1 MLIHTVKKEARLIAN
16 DLHSLAV
23 LLLMPI
29 LFMVIMTMASS
40 QSQQNMQSN
49 LSLSIIGKAY
59 SKHSNVLIELL
70 KAQGFIVPSSPITQT
85 KQSTLTIAPKFD
97 QLILM
102 RQGTSQLTLEISDE
116 LAPQTR
122 MLMTEKVKASL
133 AQLKLYLYMLDTGD
147 LDVDL
152 PLNEQ
157 ISQII
162 TASDVSYLLAQQ
174 SIKALDNPALNSVPA
189 WWVFGIYFI
198 VLPISLTFINER
210 NNGTLVRLKT
220 YPISMARYFYNKA
233 CAYVLVSIVQGGLL
247 ALIGCIVIPYC
258 LDLPLLSLHGL
269 LYSILTFITVS
280 CTAIAFA
287 LLLASLVSSYEQA
300 IVVGGGVNIILAAL
314 SGFMVPLEIM
324 PDNLAA
330 LANGSPMYWSAQLL
344 RQLMSESI
352 DHTFWQYSA
361 SLWGFSL
368 LCFTAALWT
377 FNKKMRNLTWN

>member
-29 LFMVIMTMASS
+29 VFMVIMTMASS
-40 QSQQNMQSN
+40 QSQKNIQAN
-49 LSLSIIGKAY
+49 LTLSVIGLENSAN
-59 SKHSNVLIELL
+59 SNVLIALL
-70 KAQGFIVPSSPITQT
+70 IAQGFTIDKNNTDNR
-85 KQSTLTIAPKFD
+85 LTIEAGIDK
-97 QLILM
+97 QILM
-102 RQGTSQLTLEISDE
+102 RQGNSQLRLDISDD

-122 MLMTEKVKASL
+122 LLMTEKLKASL
-133 AQLKLYLYMLDTGD
+133 SQLKLYLYMLDTGD
-147 LDVDL
+147 LSQDL
-152 PLNEQ
+152 SLDEQ
-157 ISQII
+157 VNQVVES
-162 TASDVSYLLAQQ
+162 SDVSYLLEKPLA
-174 SIKALDNPALNSVPA
+174 KALHNPALNSIPA

-233 CAYVLVSIVQGGLL
+233 CAYVIVSLIQGCLL
-247 ALIGCIVIPYC
+247 AIIGCIAIPYF
-258 LDLPLLSLHGL
+258 LNLPLLPLYGLSL
-269 LYSILTFITVS
+269 SIFTFITVS
-280 CTAIAFA
+280 FTAIAFA
-287 LLLASLVSSYEQA
+287 LLLASMVSSYEQA

-324 PDNLAA
+324 PDNLAV

-344 RQLMSESI
+344 RQLMSESV
-352 DHTFWQYSA
+352 DHTFWQYTA
-361 SLWGFSL
+361 SLWSFSL
-368 LCFTAALWT
+368 LCFVAALCI

>member
-29 LFMVIMTMASS
+29 VFMVIMTMASS
-40 QSQQNMQSN
+40 QSQKNIQAN
-49 LSLSIIGKAY
+49 LTLSVIGLENSAN
-59 SKHSNVLIELL
+59 SNVLIALL
-70 KAQGFIVPSSPITQT
+70 IAQGFTIDKNNTDNR
-85 KQSTLTIAPKFD
+85 LTIEAGVDK
-97 QLILM
+97 QILM
-102 RQGTSQLTLEISDE
+102 RQGNSQLRLDISDD

-122 MLMTEKVKASL
+122 LLMTEKLKASL
-133 AQLKLYLYMLDTGD
+133 SQLKLYLYMLDTGD
-147 LDVDL
+147 LSQDL
-152 PLNEQ
+152 SLDEQ
-157 ISQII
+157 VNQVVES
-162 TASDVSYLLAQQ
+162 SDVSYLLEKPLA
-174 SIKALDNPALNSVPA
+174 KALHNPALNSIPA

-233 CAYVLVSIVQGGLL
+233 CAYVIVSLIQGCLL
-247 ALIGCIVIPYC
+247 AIIGCIAIPYF
-258 LDLPLLSLHGL
+258 LNLPLLPLYGL
-269 LYSILTFITVS
+269 LLSIFTFITAS
-280 CTAIAFA
+280 FTAIAFA
-287 LLLASLVSSYEQA
+287 LLLASMVSSYEQA

-344 RQLMSESI
+344 RQLMSESV
-352 DHTFWQYSA
+352 DHTFWQYTA
-361 SLWGFSL
+361 SLWSFSL
-368 LCFTAALWT
+368 LCFVAALCI

>member
-1 MLIHTVKKEARLIAN
+1 MLIHTLKKEARLIAN

-29 LFMVIMTMASS
+29 VFMVIMTMASS
-40 QSQQNMQSN
+40 QSQQNIQSN
-49 LSLSIIGKAY
+49 LQLTLNGQSNSQ
-59 SKHSNVLIELL
+59 HSQVITKLL
-70 KAQGFIVPSSPITQT
+70 ESQGFSVSNQVNTELPVSS
-85 KQSTLTIAPKFD
+85 LTIAPGFD
-97 QLILM
+97 QQVLM
-102 RQGTSQLTLEISDE
+102 RQGNSQLQLTINDE

-122 MLMTEKVKASL
+122 LLLREKIKASL

-147 LDVDL
+147 LDADLDLEQQIKLVIAAADVD
-152 PLNEQ
+152 
-157 ISQII
+157 
-162 TASDVSYLLAQQ
+162 YLLAKTPE
-174 SIKALDNPALNSVPA
+174 KALHNPALNSVPA

-233 CAYVLVSIVQGGLL
+233 CAYVLVSLLQTGLL
-247 ALIGCIVIPYC
+247 ALLGCVVIPYC
-258 LDLPLLSLHGL
+258 LGLSLLSLNSL
-269 LYSILTFITVS
+269 FYSLFTFVTVS
-280 CTAIAFA
+280 FAAIGFA

-324 PDNLAA
+324 PTNLAV
-330 LANGSPMYWSAQLL
+330 LAQGSPMYWSAQLL

-352 DHTFWQYSA
+352 EHNFWQYSA
-361 SLWGFSL
+361 LLWGFSL
-368 LCFTAALWT
+368 LCFVAALWI

>member
-29 LFMVIMTMASS
+29 VFMVIMTMASS
-40 QSQQNMQSN
+40 QSQKNIQAN
-49 LSLSIIGKAY
+49 LTLSVIGQENSAN
-59 SKHSNVLIELL
+59 SNVLIALL
-70 KAQGFIVPSSPITQT
+70 IAQGFTIDKNNTDNRLAIEAGVD
-85 KQSTLTIAPKFD
+85 KQ
-97 QLILM
+97 ILM
-102 RQGTSQLTLEISDE
+102 RQGNSQLRLDISDD

-122 MLMTEKVKASL
+122 LLMTEKLKASL
-133 AQLKLYLYMLDTGD
+133 SQLKLYLYMLDTGD
-147 LDVDL
+147 LSQDL
-152 PLNEQ
+152 SLDEQ
-157 ISQII
+157 VNQVVES
-162 TASDVSYLLAQQ
+162 SDVSYLLEKPLA
-174 SIKALDNPALNSVPA
+174 KALHNPALNSIPA

-233 CAYVLVSIVQGGLL
+233 CAYVIVSLIQGCLL
-247 ALIGCIVIPYC
+247 AIIGCIAIPYF
-258 LDLPLLSLHGL
+258 LNLPLLPLYGL
-269 LYSILTFITVS
+269 LLSIFTFITVS
-280 CTAIAFA
+280 FTAIAFA
-287 LLLASLVSSYEQA
+287 LLLASMVSSYEQA

-344 RQLMSESI
+344 RQLMSESV
-352 DHTFWQYSA
+352 DHTFWQYTA

-368 LCFTAALWT
+368 LCFVAALCI

>member
-1 MLIHTVKKEARLIAN
+1 MLIHTVKKEARLIIS

-29 LFMVIMTMASS
+29 VFMVIMTMASS
-40 QSQQNMQSN
+40 QSQKNIQAN
-49 LSLSIIGKAY
+49 LTLSVIGQENSA
-59 SKHSNVLIELL
+59 HSNVLIALL
-70 KAQGFIVPSSPITQT
+70 IAQGFTIDKNNTDNR
-85 KQSTLTIAPKFD
+85 LTIEAGVDK
-97 QLILM
+97 QILM
-102 RQGTSQLTLEISDE
+102 RQGNSQLRLDISDD

-122 MLMTEKVKASL
+122 LLMTEKVKASL
-133 AQLKLYLYMLDTGD
+133 SQLKLYLYMLDTGD
-147 LDVDL
+147 LSQDL
-152 PLNEQ
+152 SLDEQ
-157 ISQII
+157 INQVVAS
-162 TASDVSYLLAQQ
+162 SDVSYLLKKPLA
-174 SIKALDNPALNSVPA
+174 KALHNPALNSIPA

-233 CAYVLVSIVQGGLL
+233 CAYVIVSLIQGCLL
-247 ALIGCIVIPYC
+247 AIIGCIAIPYF
-258 LDLPLLSLHGL
+258 LNLPLLPLYGL
-269 LYSILTFITVS
+269 LLSIFTFITVS
-280 CTAIAFA
+280 FTAIAFA
-287 LLLASLVSSYEQA
+287 LLLASMVSSYEQA
-300 IVVGGGVNIILAAL
+300 IVLGGGVNIILAAL

-344 RQLMSESI
+344 RQLMSKSV
-352 DHTFWQYSA
+352 DHTFWQYTA

-368 LCFTAALWT
+368 LCFIAALCI

>member
-1 MLIHTVKKEARLIAN
+1 MLIHTVKKEARLIIN

-29 LFMVIMTMASS
+29 VFMVIMTMASS
-40 QSQQNMQSN
+40 QSQKNIQAN
-49 LSLSIIGKAY
+49 LTLSVIGQENSA
-59 SKHSNVLIELL
+59 HSNILIALL
-70 KAQGFIVPSSPITQT
+70 IAQGFTIDKNNSDNRLTVEPGVD
-85 KQSTLTIAPKFD
+85 KQ
-97 QLILM
+97 ILM
-102 RQGTSQLTLEISDE
+102 RQGNNQLRLDISDE

-122 MLMTEKVKASL
+122 LLMTEKVKASL
-133 AQLKLYLYMLDTGD
+133 SQLKLYLYMLDTGD
-147 LDVDL
+147 LSQDL
-152 PLNEQ
+152 SLAEQ
-157 ISQII
+157 INQVVAS
-162 TASDVSYLLAQQ
+162 SDVSYLLKKPLA
-174 SIKALDNPALNSVPA
+174 KALHNPALNSIPA

-233 CAYVLVSIVQGGLL
+233 CAYVIVSLIQGCLL
-247 ALIGCIVIPYC
+247 AIIGCIAIPYF
-258 LDLPLLSLHGL
+258 LNLPVLPLYGL
-269 LYSILTFITVS
+269 LLSIFTFITVS
-280 CTAIAFA
+280 FTAIAFA
-287 LLLASLVSSYEQA
+287 LLLASMVSSYEQA

-330 LANGSPMYWSAQLL
+330 LANGSPMFWSAQLL
-344 RQLMSESI
+344 RQLMSKSV
-352 DHTFWQYSA
+352 DHTFWQYTA

-368 LCFTAALWT
+368 LCFVAALYI

>member
-1 MLIHTVKKEARLIAN
+1 MLIHTVKKEARLIIN

-29 LFMVIMTMASS
+29 VFMVIMTMASS
-40 QSQQNMQSN
+40 QSQKNIQAN
-49 LSLSIIGKAY
+49 LTLSVIGQENSA
-59 SKHSNVLIELL
+59 HSNILIALL
-70 KAQGFIVPSSPITQT
+70 IAQGFTIDKNNSDNRLTVEPGVD
-85 KQSTLTIAPKFD
+85 KQ
-97 QLILM
+97 ILM
-102 RQGTSQLTLEISDE
+102 RQGNNQLRLDISDE

-122 MLMTEKVKASL
+122 LLMTEKVKASL
-133 AQLKLYLYMLDTGD
+133 SQLKLYLYMLDTGD
-147 LDVDL
+147 LSQDL
-152 PLNEQ
+152 SLAEQ
-157 ISQII
+157 INQVVAS
-162 TASDVSYLLAQQ
+162 SDVSYLLKKPPA
-174 SIKALDNPALNSVPA
+174 KALHNPALNSIPA

-233 CAYVLVSIVQGGLL
+233 CAYVIVSLIQGCLL
-247 ALIGCIVIPYC
+247 AIIGCIAIPYF
-258 LDLPLLSLHGL
+258 LNVPLLPLHGL
-269 LYSILTFITVS
+269 LLSIFTFITVS
-280 CTAIAFA
+280 FTAIAFA
-287 LLLASLVSSYEQA
+287 LLLASMVSSYEQA

-330 LANGSPMYWSAQLL
+330 LANGSPMFWSAQLL
-344 RQLMSESI
+344 RQLMSKSV
-352 DHTFWQYSA
+352 DHTFWQYTA

-368 LCFTAALWT
+368 LCFVAALYI

>member
-1 MLIHTVKKEARLIAN
+1 MLIHTVKKEARLIIN

-29 LFMVIMTMASS
+29 VFMVIMTMASS
-40 QSQQNMQSN
+40 QSQKNIQAN
-49 LSLSIIGKAY
+49 LTLSVIGQENSA
-59 SKHSNVLIELL
+59 HSNVLIALL
-70 KAQGFIVPSSPITQT
+70 IAQGFTIDKNNSDNR
-85 KQSTLTIAPKFD
+85 LTIEAGVDK
-97 QLILM
+97 QILM
-102 RQGTSQLTLEISDE
+102 RQGNSQLRLDISDE

-122 MLMTEKVKASL
+122 LLMTEKLKASL
-133 AQLKLYLYMLDTGD
+133 SQLKLYLYMLDTGD
-147 LDVDL
+147 LSQDL
-152 PLNEQ
+152 SLDEQ
-157 ISQII
+157 VNQVVES
-162 TASDVSYLLAQQ
+162 SDVSYLLEKPLA
-174 SIKALDNPALNSVPA
+174 KALHNPALNSIPA

-233 CAYVLVSIVQGGLL
+233 CAYVIVSIIQGCLL
-247 ALIGCIVIPYC
+247 AIIGCIVIPYF
-258 LDLPLLSLHGL
+258 LNVPLLPLHGL
-269 LYSILTFITVS
+269 LLSIFTFITVS
-280 CTAIAFA
+280 FTAIAFA
-287 LLLASLVSSYEQA
+287 LLLASMVSSYEQA

-330 LANGSPMYWSAQLL
+330 LANGSPMFWSAQLL
-344 RQLMSESI
+344 RQLMSESV
-352 DHTFWQYSA
+352 DHTFWQYTA

-368 LCFTAALWT
+368 LCFVAALCI

>member
-29 LFMVIMTMASS
+29 VFMVIMTMASS
-40 QSQQNMQSN
+40 QSQKNIQAN
-49 LSLSIIGKAY
+49 LTLSVIGQENSAN
-59 SKHSNVLIELL
+59 SNVLIALL
-70 KAQGFIVPSSPITQT
+70 IAQGFTIDKNNTDNR
-85 KQSTLTIAPKFD
+85 LTIEAGVDK
-97 QLILM
+97 QILM
-102 RQGTSQLTLEISDE
+102 RQGNSQLRLDISDD

-122 MLMTEKVKASL
+122 LLMTEKLKASL
-133 AQLKLYLYMLDTGD
+133 SQLKLYLYMLDTGD
-147 LDVDL
+147 LSQDL
-152 PLNEQ
+152 SLDEQ
-157 ISQII
+157 VNQVVES
-162 TASDVSYLLAQQ
+162 SDVSYLLEKPLA
-174 SIKALDNPALNSVPA
+174 KALHNPALNSIPA

-233 CAYVLVSIVQGGLL
+233 CAYVIVSLIQGCLL
-247 ALIGCIVIPYC
+247 AIIGCIAIPYF
-258 LDLPLLSLHGL
+258 LNLPLLPLYGL
-269 LYSILTFITVS
+269 LLSIFTFITVS
-280 CTAIAFA
+280 FTAIAFA
-287 LLLASLVSSYEQA
+287 LLLASMVSSYEQA

-344 RQLMSESI
+344 RQLMSESV
-352 DHTFWQYSA
+352 DHTFWQYTA

-368 LCFTAALWT
+368 LCFVAALCI

>member
-1 MLIHTVKKEARLIAN
+1 MLIHTVKKEARLIIN

-29 LFMVIMTMASS
+29 VFMVIMTMASS
-40 QSQQNMQSN
+40 QSQKNIQAN
-49 LSLSIIGKAY
+49 LTLSVIGQENSA
-59 SKHSNVLIELL
+59 HSNILIALL
-70 KAQGFIVPSSPITQT
+70 IAQGFTIDKNNSDNRLTVEPGVD
-85 KQSTLTIAPKFD
+85 KQ
-97 QLILM
+97 ILM
-102 RQGTSQLTLEISDE
+102 RQGNNQLRLDISDE

-122 MLMTEKVKASL
+122 LLMTEKVKASL
-133 AQLKLYLYMLDTGD
+133 SQLKLYLYMLDTGD
-147 LDVDL
+147 LSQDL
-152 PLNEQ
+152 SLAEQ
-157 ISQII
+157 INQVVAS
-162 TASDVSYLLAQQ
+162 SDVSYLLKKPLA
-174 SIKALDNPALNSVPA
+174 KALHNPALNSIPA

-233 CAYVLVSIVQGGLL
+233 CAYVIVSLIQGCLL
-247 ALIGCIVIPYC
+247 AIIGCIAIPYF
-258 LDLPLLSLHGL
+258 LNLPVLPLYGL
-269 LYSILTFITVS
+269 LLSIFTFITVS
-280 CTAIAFA
+280 FTAIAFA
-287 LLLASLVSSYEQA
+287 LLLASMVSSYEQA

-330 LANGSPMYWSAQLL
+330 LANGSPMFWSAQLL
-344 RQLMSESI
+344 RQLMSKSV
-352 DHTFWQYSA
+352 DHIFWQYTA

-368 LCFTAALWT
+368 LCFVAALYI

>member
-1 MLIHTVKKEARLIAN
+1 MLIHTVKKEARLIIN

-29 LFMVIMTMASS
+29 VFMVIMTMASS
-40 QSQQNMQSN
+40 QSQKNIQAN
-49 LSLSIIGKAY
+49 LTLSVIGQENSA
-59 SKHSNVLIELL
+59 HSNILIALL
-70 KAQGFIVPSSPITQT
+70 IAQGFTIDKNNSDNRLTVEPGVD
-85 KQSTLTIAPKFD
+85 KQ
-97 QLILM
+97 ILM
-102 RQGTSQLTLEISDE
+102 RQGNNQLRLDISDE

-122 MLMTEKVKASL
+122 LLMTEKVKASL
-133 AQLKLYLYMLDTGD
+133 SQLKLYLYMLDTGD
-147 LDVDL
+147 LSQDL
-152 PLNEQ
+152 SLAEQ
-157 ISQII
+157 INQVVAS
-162 TASDVSYLLAQQ
+162 SDVSYLLKKPLA
-174 SIKALDNPALNSVPA
+174 KALHNPALNSIPA

-233 CAYVLVSIVQGGLL
+233 CAYVIVSLIQGCLL
-247 ALIGCIVIPYC
+247 AIIGCIAIPYF
-258 LDLPLLSLHGL
+258 LNVPLLPLHGL
-269 LYSILTFITVS
+269 LLSIFTFITVS
-280 CTAIAFA
+280 FTAIAFA
-287 LLLASLVSSYEQA
+287 LLLASMVSSYEQA

-330 LANGSPMYWSAQLL
+330 LANGSPMFWSAQLL
-344 RQLMSESI
+344 RQLMSKSV
-352 DHTFWQYSA
+352 DHTFWQYTA

-368 LCFTAALWT
+368 LCFVAALYI

>member
-29 LFMVIMTMASS
+29 VFMVIMTMASS
-40 QSQQNMQSN
+40 QSQKNIQAN
-49 LSLSIIGKAY
+49 LTLSVIGQENSA
-59 SKHSNVLIELL
+59 HSNVLIALL
-70 KAQGFIVPSSPITQT
+70 IAQGFTIDKNNIDNR
-85 KQSTLTIAPKFD
+85 LTIEAGVDK
-97 QLILM
+97 QILM
-102 RQGTSQLTLEISDE
+102 RQGNSQLRLDISDD

-122 MLMTEKVKASL
+122 LLMTEKLKASL
-133 AQLKLYLYMLDTGD
+133 SQLKLHLYMLDTGD
-147 LDVDL
+147 LSQDL
-152 PLNEQ
+152 SLDEQ
-157 ISQII
+157 INQVVAS
-162 TASDVSYLLAQQ
+162 SDVSYLLKKPLA
-174 SIKALDNPALNSVPA
+174 KALHNPALNSIPA

-233 CAYVLVSIVQGGLL
+233 CAYVIVSLIQGCLL
-247 ALIGCIVIPYC
+247 AIIGCIAIPYF
-258 LDLPLLSLHGL
+258 LNLPLLPLHGL
-269 LYSILTFITVS
+269 LLSIFTFITVS
-280 CTAIAFA
+280 FTAITFA
-287 LLLASLVSSYEQA
+287 LLLASMVSSYEQA

-324 PDNLAA
+324 PDNLAE

-344 RQLMSESI
+344 RQLMSKSV
-352 DHTFWQYSA
+352 DHTFWQYTA

-368 LCFTAALWT
+368 LCFVAALCI

>member
-1 MLIHTVKKEARLIAN
+1 MLIHTVKKEARLIIN

-29 LFMVIMTMASS
+29 VFMVIMTMASS
-40 QSQQNMQSN
+40 QSQKNIQAN
-49 LSLSIIGKAY
+49 LILSVIGQEN
-59 SKHSNVLIELL
+59 SVHSNVLIALL
-70 KAQGFIVPSSPITQT
+70 IAQGFTIDKNNPDNRLTVEPGVD
-85 KQSTLTIAPKFD
+85 KQ
-97 QLILM
+97 ILM
-102 RQGTSQLTLEISDE
+102 RQGNSQLRLDISDG

-122 MLMTEKVKASL
+122 LLMTEKVKASL
-133 AQLKLYLYMLDTGD
+133 SQLKLYLYMLDTGD
-147 LDVDL
+147 LSQDL
-152 PLNEQ
+152 SLDEQ
-157 ISQII
+157 VNQVVES
-162 TASDVSYLLAQQ
+162 SDVSYVLKKPLA
-174 SIKALDNPALNSVPA
+174 KALHNPALNSIPA

-233 CAYVLVSIVQGGLL
+233 CAYVIVSLIQGCLL
-247 ALIGCIVIPYC
+247 AIIGCIAIPYF
-258 LDLPLLSLHGL
+258 LNLPLLPLYGL
-269 LYSILTFITVS
+269 LLSIFTFITVS
-280 CTAIAFA
+280 FTAIAFA
-287 LLLASLVSSYEQA
+287 LLLASMVSSYEQA

-344 RQLMSESI
+344 RQLMSKSV
-352 DHTFWQYSA
+352 DHTFWQYTA
-361 SLWGFSL
+361 SLWSFSL
-368 LCFTAALWT
+368 LCFVAALCI

>member
-1 MLIHTVKKEARLIAN
+1 MLIHTVKKEARLIIN

-29 LFMVIMTMASS
+29 VFMVIMTMASS
-40 QSQQNMQSN
+40 QSQKNIQAN
-49 LSLSIIGKAY
+49 LTLSVIGQENSA
-59 SKHSNVLIELL
+59 HSNVLIALL
-70 KAQGFIVPSSPITQT
+70 IAQGFTIDKNNSDNR
-85 KQSTLTIAPKFD
+85 LTIEAGVDK
-97 QLILM
+97 QILM
-102 RQGTSQLTLEISDE
+102 RQGNSQLRLDISDE

-122 MLMTEKVKASL
+122 LLMTEKLKASL
-133 AQLKLYLYMLDTGD
+133 SQLKLYLYMLDTGD
-147 LDVDL
+147 LSQGLSLD
-152 PLNEQ
+152 EQ
-157 ISQII
+157 VNQVVES
-162 TASDVSYLLAQQ
+162 SDVSYLLEKPLA
-174 SIKALDNPALNSVPA
+174 KALHNPALNSIPA

-233 CAYVLVSIVQGGLL
+233 CAYVIVSIIQGCLL
-247 ALIGCIVIPYC
+247 AIIGCIVIPYF
-258 LDLPLLSLHGL
+258 LNVPLLPLHGL
-269 LYSILTFITVS
+269 LLSIFTFITVS
-280 CTAIAFA
+280 FTAIAFA
-287 LLLASLVSSYEQA
+287 LLLASMVSSYEQA

-330 LANGSPMYWSAQLL
+330 LANGSPMFWSAQLL
-344 RQLMSESI
+344 RQLMSESV
-352 DHTFWQYSA
+352 DHTFWQYTA

-368 LCFTAALWT
+368 LCFVAALCI

>member
-29 LFMVIMTMASS
+29 VFMVIMTMASS
-40 QSQQNMQSN
+40 QSQKNIQAN
-49 LSLSIIGKAY
+49 LTLSVIGQENSAN
-59 SKHSNVLIELL
+59 SNVLIALL
-70 KAQGFIVPSSPITQT
+70 IAQGFTIDKNNTDNR
-85 KQSTLTIAPKFD
+85 LTIEAGVDK
-97 QLILM
+97 QILM
-102 RQGTSQLTLEISDE
+102 RQGNSQLRLDISDD

-122 MLMTEKVKASL
+122 LLMTEKVKASL
-133 AQLKLYLYMLDTGD
+133 SQLKLYLYMLDTGD
-147 LDVDL
+147 LSQDL
-152 PLNEQ
+152 SLAEQ
-157 ISQII
+157 INQVVES
-162 TASDVSYLLAQQ
+162 SDVSYLLKKPLA
-174 SIKALDNPALNSVPA
+174 KALHNPALNSIPA

-233 CAYVLVSIVQGGLL
+233 CAYVIVSFIQGCLL
-247 ALIGCIVIPYC
+247 AIIGCIVIPYF
-258 LDLPLLSLHGL
+258 LNVPLLPLHGL
-269 LYSILTFITVS
+269 LLSIFTFITVS
-280 CTAIAFA
+280 FTAIAFA
-287 LLLASLVSSYEQA
+287 LLLASMVSSYEQA
-300 IVVGGGVNIILAAL
+300 IVLGGGVNIILAAL

-344 RQLMSESI
+344 RQLMSKSV
-352 DHTFWQYSA
+352 DHTFWQYTA

-368 LCFTAALWT
+368 LCFIAALCI

>member
-1 MLIHTVKKEARLIAN
+1 MLIHTVKKEARLIIN

-29 LFMVIMTMASS
+29 VFMVIMTMASS
-40 QSQQNMQSN
+40 QSQKNIQAN
-49 LSLSIIGKAY
+49 LTLSVIGQENSA
-59 SKHSNVLIELL
+59 HSNILIALL
-70 KAQGFIVPSSPITQT
+70 IAQGFTIDKNNSDNRLTVEPGVD
-85 KQSTLTIAPKFD
+85 KQ
-97 QLILM
+97 ILM
-102 RQGTSQLTLEISDE
+102 RQGNNQLRLDISDE

-122 MLMTEKVKASL
+122 LLMTEKVKASL
-133 AQLKLYLYMLDTGD
+133 SQLKLYLYMLDTGD
-147 LDVDL
+147 LSQDL
-152 PLNEQ
+152 SLAEQ
-157 ISQII
+157 INQVVAS
-162 TASDVSYLLAQQ
+162 SDVSYLLKKPLA
-174 SIKALDNPALNSVPA
+174 KALHNPALNSIPA

-233 CAYVLVSIVQGGLL
+233 CAYVIVSLIQGCLL
-247 ALIGCIVIPYC
+247 AIIGCIVIPYF
-258 LDLPLLSLHGL
+258 LNVPLLPLHGL
-269 LYSILTFITVS
+269 LLSIFTFITVS
-280 CTAIAFA
+280 FTAIAFA
-287 LLLASLVSSYEQA
+287 LLLASMVSSYEQA

-330 LANGSPMYWSAQLL
+330 LANGSPMFWSAQLL
-344 RQLMSESI
+344 RQLMSKSV
-352 DHTFWQYSA
+352 DHTFWQYTA

-368 LCFTAALWT
+368 LCFVAALYI